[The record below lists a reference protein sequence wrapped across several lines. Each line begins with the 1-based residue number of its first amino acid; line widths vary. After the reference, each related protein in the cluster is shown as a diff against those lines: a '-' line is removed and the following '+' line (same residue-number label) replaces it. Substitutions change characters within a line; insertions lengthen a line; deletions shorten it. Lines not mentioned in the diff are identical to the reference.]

1 MNVVWVFLVSLIAF
15 GVLVFL
21 VVSTIRRNRFEAE
34 SRDRIPS
41 NLLDALEP
49 KWFQHLHSI
58 LMLLIGIVLVLPWFD
73 DGGSTLRWL
82 IGVLIATA
90 ALHGWF
96 FFRTRRLARKFSDQI
111 PAASVGV
118 FRMAEI
124 RHAGFSVLAGIAGV
138 APCLV
143 GA

>member
-1 MNVVWVFLVSLIAF
+1 MNVVWVILISLIAF

-21 VVSTIRRNRFEAE
+21 VISTIRRNRFEAE
-34 SRDRIPS
+34 SRERIPS
-41 NLLDALEP
+41 NILDALEP
-49 KWFQHLHSI
+49 KWFQYLHST
-58 LMLLIGIVLVLPWFD
+58 LMISIGIVMVIPWFN

-90 ALHGWF
+90 VLHGWF
-96 FFRTRRLARKFSDQI
+96 FFRTRRLARKYSDQI
-111 PAASVGV
+111 PVGSIGV

-124 RHAGFSVLAGIAGV
+124 RHAGFSVLAGIAGIT
-138 APCLV
+138 PCLV